1 MSDFRVQ
8 VALVTGASRGVGAST
23 ARMLASDGADVVIN
37 YRSKSHRALEVADA
51 VRANGRQALL
61 AQADITSESEM
72 TQMMKL
78 VEKEFGQLNL
88 LILNASGGMEKNK
101 PDDYAMQVNLTAQSR
116 AVDLFLPLIPPAGRI
131 VFVTSHLAHFYGQK
145 PVYPM
150 YEPVAKSK
158 KAGEEAL
165 RDRIPEL
172 TTKGI
177 KLIVVSGD
185 LIEGTITPK
194 LMQRQEPGLIENRRK
209 SAGSLPNVEDFA
221 RAIVNAAADKEL
233 ESGATVFVGST
244 EWETA

>member
-1 MSDFRVQ
+1 MSDFRGQ
-8 VALVTGASRGVGAST
+8 VALVTGASRGVGASA
-23 ARMLASDGADVVIN
+23 ARMLASAGADVVIN
-37 YRSKSHRALEVADA
+37 YRSKGSRALEVANF
-51 VRANGRQALL
+51 VRDRGRQALL
-61 AQADITSESEM
+61 AQADITSEVEM

-101 PDDYAMQVNLTAQSR
+101 PDDYATQINLTAQSL
-116 AVDLFLPLIPPAGRI
+116 AVELFLPLIPAGGRI

-145 PVYPM
+145 PVYPI
-150 YEPVAKSK
+150 YEPIAKSK

-172 TTKGI
+172 TTRGI
-177 KLIVVSGD
+177 KLVVVSGD

-194 LMQRQEPGLIENRRK
+194 LMQRQEPGFIENRRK
-209 SAGSLPNVEDFA
+209 SAGSLPNVEDFV
-221 RAIVNAAADKEL
+221 RAIVNAAVDRNL

-244 EWETA
+244 EW